1 MPLTLLRFGP
11 EKPRYTRRSKQARL
25 ESALDVHPPQS
36 PIHSVKE
43 FLLHLLAITIGLLI
57 ALGLESSVEWVHHR
71 HLVRDARENIFQEM
85 RDNRQSVLTH
95 LNAIPGE
102 ISHLNELLAVVDS
115 PKNGRPGVESEEFQ
129 WTTPLLSDSSWTAA
143 SSTGATSFMNYAEV
157 KRYSQV
163 YAVQNLYSSTMNR
176 NIEGRREMFVF
187 LTRIRAEEK
196 LPDNEVE
203 SCKRTI
209 VSEILTLNML
219 RELDNGLSERY
230 SRILNQSK

>member
-1 MPLTLLRFGP
+1 M
-11 EKPRYTRRSKQARL
+11 
-25 ESALDVHPPQS
+25 DVHPPHS

-57 ALGLESSVEWVHHR
+57 ALGLESSVGWVHHR

-85 RDNRQSVLTH
+85 RDNRQSVLMH

-102 ISHLNELLAVVDS
+102 ISHLNELLAVVNS
-115 PKNGRPGVESEEFQ
+115 PKNGRPGMESEEFH

-143 SSTGATSFMNYAEV
+143 SSTGATSFMDYAEV

-163 YAVQNLYSSTMNR
+163 YAVQNLYSSTMDR
-176 NIEGRREMFVF
+176 NIERRSEMFVF
-187 LTRIRAEEK
+187 LTRIQAGGK
-196 LPDNEVE
+196 LPDDEVE
-203 SCKRTI
+203 SGKRTI

-219 RELDNGLSERY
+219 RELDNSLNERY
-230 SRILNQSK
+230 SRILYQSK

>member
-1 MPLTLLRFGP
+1 M
-11 EKPRYTRRSKQARL
+11 
-25 ESALDVHPPQS
+25 DVHPPHS

-85 RDNRQSVLTH
+85 RDNRQSVQTH

-102 ISHLNELLAVVDS
+102 IGHLNELLAVVNS
-115 PKNGRPGVESEEFQ
+115 LKNGRPGVESEEFQ

-143 SSTGATSFMNYAEV
+143 SSTGATSFMDYAEV

-163 YAVQNLYSSTMNR
+163 YAVQNLYSSTMDR
-176 NIEGRREMFVF
+176 NIERRREMFVF
-187 LTRIRAEEK
+187 LTRIQAGGK
-196 LPDNEVE
+196 LPDDEIE
-203 SCKRTI
+203 SGKRTI

-219 RELDNGLSERY
+219 RELDNGLNERY
-230 SRILNQSK
+230 SRILYQSK